1 MPELQTTRIGLAVGL
16 LALLAAAPASA
27 QFSPF
32 GSQRRAAGL
41 TKADSQSLFA
51 AAEQLNGKAGLAE
64 GDAQAWTNSKSG
76 NSGNVTA
83 TKLFTSGGLSCH
95 ALRYDITFK
104 SNATPRT
111 YKFNWCKTPAGD
123 WKIKD

>member
-1 MPELQTTRIGLAVGL
+1 MPGLLTTRFGLAAGL
-16 LALLAAAPASA
+16 LVLLSAGPAFA
-27 QFSPF
+27 QLSPF

-41 TKADSQSLFA
+41 TQADSESLFA

-64 GDAQAWTNSKSG
+64 GDAQDWTNPKSG

-104 SNATPRT
+104 GKPTPRT
-111 YKFNWCKTPAGD
+111 YKFNWCKTQAGD